1 MKRMVNGALR
11 IVLLAAV
18 AGGCAADP
26 ASRASSAGAG
36 HPDARGT
43 STGSVGSDW
52 FVERAAE
59 LGLDFVH
66 FNGASGHFY
75 YPEILPPGVGLLDY
89 DNDGDLDVF
98 LVQGRMLGPDAN
110 VADALIPPASPGPL
124 TGRLYRNDL
133 EIGPDGSR
141 SWRFVDVTEQSG
153 LQADG
158 YGFGVAAGDIHNDG
172 WVDLLVT
179 SFESE
184 RLFRN
189 DGDGSFTDVTD
200 EAGIEAGNAF
210 GVSAAFVDYDRDGWL
225 DLYIG
230 NNVDYGLDN
239 RTVCPNTAGA
249 RDYCPPETYG
259 GLPDRLYRNRGDG
272 TFEDV
277 SPTALRHVN
286 TGGVSRATL
295 GRFGPALGVATADY
309 DGDGWLDIYVA
320 NDGTENL
327 LWINRRDGTL
337 MDAALLSGAALSG
350 LGTPEAGMGVDAGDF
365 DDDGDEDLF
374 MTHLTTEGNN
384 LYVND
389 GSGMFRDESAASRL
403 GPGSLPYTGW
413 GSAWFDFDNDGRL
426 DVMAVNGTVV
436 AVDGREDDPFPYGQ
450 RNTLFRNLGDR
461 RFEDVT
467 DRGRRGVRAVRG
479 EPRGRVRRPRQRRG
493 RGRAGRQQHRSRS
506 TARQHD
512 RQPPALAGPAAG
524 GGCGRPRVRAR
535 KETCWA
541 RGWPLSGTA
550 SRRVGGVS
558 AATAAM
564 HRPTT
569 RACSWGSAGSAAT
582 PDVQGTLAERTYR
595 GMGRRGG
602 RSLRHADRGA
612 GTTPAGGDAMNIDP
626 RAGLSCAFCLAGVL
640 AGGCDT
646 RDSGATGPAGS
657 SPAAAE
663 SAMFPPEG
671 PRAARR
677 HDAGPRRHDRAG
689 GAADADL
696 PDRGARARW
705 EPRRP
710 TRRRSAT
717 PTAGSACCCWRQPT
731 STRPRRASATRR
743 RCCPTTSGGRTT
755 WGGST
760 RRMAISK
767 HPPRR
772 TGARSNCG
780 PNDLA
785 ARVVL
790 ADVLFT
796 AGDLEAAEQMYSR
809 ALERHPDAPAAQVG
823 LGARRPGPPGIRGCG
838 CRASSR
844 VWPPPRGRTR
854 CTIRSP
860 WPSGGSAT
868 RKGPRRTCGFKGT
881 WRSCRRIHCGRSST
895 SFSRAR
901 TPTTSGAAA
910 RSTPGTTRAAADLFR
925 RGLELDPDDP
935 SLRQRLGV
943 ALFQLG
949 DVAGARQAFERVV
962 QTAPE
967 HTEGQF
973 SLGRASRRSGTAPGG
988 DRALVDRAAARPG
1001 LHPGAGVQL
1010 AQALART
1017 GRPGR
1022 GALSLRTGA
1031 GAGPDPA
1038 GSRLRRRHGLR
1049 PPGALRR
1056 GARPPGT
1063 GPRRET
1069 PRNRVFQH
1077 ALARILASAPDAGVR
1092 DGERA
1097 MAILEPLL
1105 AEAPDLSL
1113 GETTAMALAEMGL
1126 YSQAA
1131 AVQRDI
1137 LEAARQAGLA
1147 DAVWNG

>member
-43 STGSVGSDW
+43 STVDSDW

-110 VADALIPPASPGPL
+110 VADALIPPATPGPL

-133 EIGPDGSR
+133 EVGQDGSR

-153 LQADG
+153 LHADG

-259 GLPDRLYRNRGDG
+259 GLPDRLYRNLGNGRFD
-272 TFEDV
+272 DV
-277 SPTALRHVN
+277 SATALRHVN

-389 GSGMFRDESAASRL
+389 GSGMFRDDSAASRL

-467 DRGRRGVRAVRG
+467 DRAGAVF
-479 EPRGRVRRPRQRRG
+479 E
-493 RGRAGRQQHRSRS
+493 
-506 TARQHD
+506 
-512 RQPPALAGPAAG
+512 
-524 GGCGRPRVRAR
+524 
-535 KETCWA
+535 
-541 RGWPLSGTA
+541 LSE
-550 SRRVGGVS
+550 VS
-558 AATAAM
+558 
-564 HRPTT
+564 
-569 RACSWGSAGSAAT
+569 
-582 PDVQGTLAERTYR
+582 
-595 GMGRRGG
+595 
-602 RSLRHADRGA
+602 RGA
-612 GTTPAGGDAMNIDP
+612 AFGDIDND
-626 RAGLSCAFCLAGVL
+626 GDVDVL
-640 AGGCDT
+640 VGNN
-646 RDSGATGPAGS
+646 TGPVRLLVNTIGNRRHWLGLRLVG
-657 SPAAAE
+657 AAE
-663 SAMFPPEG
+663 
-671 PRAARR
+671 
-677 HDAGPRRHDRAG
+677 
-689 GAADADL
+689 
-696 PDRGARARW
+696 
-705 EPRRP
+705 
-710 TRRRSAT
+710 
-717 PTAGSACCCWRQPT
+717 
-731 STRPRRASATRR
+731 
-743 RCCPTTSGGRTT
+743 
-755 WGGST
+755 
-760 RRMAISK
+760 
-767 HPPRR
+767 
-772 TGARSNCG
+772 
-780 PNDLA
+780 
-785 ARVVL
+785 
-790 ADVLFT
+790 
-796 AGDLEAAEQMYSR
+796 
-809 ALERHPDAPAAQVG
+809 
-823 LGARRPGPPGIRGCG
+823 
-838 CRASSR
+838 
-844 VWPPPRGRTR
+844 
-854 CTIRSP
+854 
-860 WPSGGSAT
+860 
-868 RKGPRRTCGFKGT
+868 
-881 WRSCRRIHCGRSST
+881 
-895 SFSRAR
+895 
-901 TPTTSGAAA
+901 
-910 RSTPGTTRAAADLFR
+910 
-925 RGLELDPDDP
+925 
-935 SLRQRLGV
+935 
-943 ALFQLG
+943 
-949 DVAGARQAFERVV
+949 
-962 QTAPE
+962 
-967 HTEGQF
+967 
-973 SLGRASRRSGTAPGG
+973 GRASVHGR
-988 DRALVDRAAARPG
+988 DM
-1001 LHPGAGVQL
+1001 PGA
-1010 AQALART
+1010 
-1017 GRPGR
+1017 
-1022 GALSLRTGA
+1022 
-1031 GAGPDPA
+1031 
-1038 GSRLRRRHGLR
+1038 
-1049 PPGALRR
+1049 
-1056 GARPPGT
+1056 
-1063 GPRRET
+1063 
-1069 PRNRVFQH
+1069 RV
-1077 ALARILASAPDAGVR
+1077 AVVR
-1092 DGERA
+1092 DGEPTRWRRA
-1097 MAILEPLL
+1097 RSDGSYASANDPRVLVGLGES
-1105 AEAPDLSL
+1105 AAAPDVQVRWPS
-1113 GETTAMALAEMGL
+1113 GRSEVWEDVAVDRYTTLIEGQGRL
-1126 YSQAA
+1126 
-1131 AVQRDI
+1131 
-1137 LEAARQAGLA
+1137 LPEATR
-1147 DAVWNG
+1147 

>member
-1 MKRMVNGALR
+1 MSRMLNGAIR
-11 IVLLAAV
+11 IVLIAAV
-18 AGGCAADP
+18 VGGCAADP
-26 ASRASSAGAG
+26 ASRAGSAGAG
-36 HPDARGT
+36 HSENARGT
-43 STGSVGSDW
+43 STDSVGSDW

-158 YGFGVAAGDIHNDG
+158 YGFGVAAGDVHNDG

-389 GSGMFRDESAASRL
+389 GTGMFRDESAASRL

-467 DRGRRGVRAVRG
+467 DRAGAVFELSEVSRGAAFGDLDNDGDVDVLVGNNTGPVRLLVNTIGNRRHWLGLRLAGSMDGSAPGKGRDMLGARVAVVRDG
-479 EPRGRVRRPRQRRG
+479 EPTRWRR
-493 RGRAGRQQHRSRS
+493 ARSDGS
-506 TARQHD
+506 YASAND
-512 RQPPALAGPAAG
+512 
-524 GGCGRPRVRAR
+524 PRV
-535 KETCWA
+535 
-541 RGWPLSGTA
+541 L
-550 SRRVGGVS
+550 VGLGE
-558 AATAAM
+558 
-564 HRPTT
+564 
-569 RACSWGSAGSAAT
+569 SAAT
-582 PDVQGTLAERTYR
+582 PNVQVR
-595 GMGRRGG
+595 
-602 RSLRHADRGA
+602 
-612 GTTPAGGDAMNIDP
+612 
-626 RAGLSCAFCLAGVL
+626 
-640 AGGCDT
+640 
-646 RDSGATGPAGS
+646 
-657 SPAAAE
+657 
-663 SAMFPPEG
+663 
-671 PRAARR
+671 
-677 HDAGPRRHDRAG
+677 
-689 GAADADL
+689 
-696 PDRGARARW
+696 
-705 EPRRP
+705 
-710 TRRRSAT
+710 
-717 PTAGSACCCWRQPT
+717 
-731 STRPRRASATRR
+731 
-743 RCCPTTSGGRTT
+743 
-755 WGGST
+755 
-760 RRMAISK
+760 
-767 HPPRR
+767 
-772 TGARSNCG
+772 
-780 PNDLA
+780 
-785 ARVVL
+785 
-790 ADVLFT
+790 
-796 AGDLEAAEQMYSR
+796 
-809 ALERHPDAPAAQVG
+809 
-823 LGARRPGPPGIRGCG
+823 
-838 CRASSR
+838 
-844 VWPPPRGRTR
+844 
-854 CTIRSP
+854 
-860 WPSGGSAT
+860 WPSGRTEAWDDVAVDRYATLIEGQGRLLPEAT
-868 RKGPRRTCGFKGT
+868 R
-881 WRSCRRIHCGRSST
+881 
-895 SFSRAR
+895 
-901 TPTTSGAAA
+901 
-910 RSTPGTTRAAADLFR
+910 
-925 RGLELDPDDP
+925 
-935 SLRQRLGV
+935 
-943 ALFQLG
+943 
-949 DVAGARQAFERVV
+949 
-962 QTAPE
+962 
-967 HTEGQF
+967 
-973 SLGRASRRSGTAPGG
+973 
-988 DRALVDRAAARPG
+988 
-1001 LHPGAGVQL
+1001 
-1010 AQALART
+1010 
-1017 GRPGR
+1017 
-1022 GALSLRTGA
+1022 
-1031 GAGPDPA
+1031 
-1038 GSRLRRRHGLR
+1038 
-1049 PPGALRR
+1049 
-1056 GARPPGT
+1056 
-1063 GPRRET
+1063 
-1069 PRNRVFQH
+1069 
-1077 ALARILASAPDAGVR
+1077 
-1092 DGERA
+1092 
-1097 MAILEPLL
+1097 
-1105 AEAPDLSL
+1105 
-1113 GETTAMALAEMGL
+1113 
-1126 YSQAA
+1126 
-1131 AVQRDI
+1131 
-1137 LEAARQAGLA
+1137 
-1147 DAVWNG
+1147 